1 MFMFLVS
8 EVSFVSIV
16 SLLKSI
22 FCQTSICFC
31 CGGGEGHGDQADQR
45 AAGPPDSNDGVQ
57 DQDGRAGRYP
67 SQEQVLSHKA
77 VGGYKVWKKCVR
89 DL

>member
-1 MFMFLVS
+1 MFL
-8 EVSFVSIV
+8 
-16 SLLKSI
+16 LW
-22 FCQTSICFC
+22 
-31 CGGGEGHGDQADQR
+31 GGGRGDQADQR